1 MSRLFRSFYARLSTI
16 FLLLILALG
25 GGAIAIAFTSAGHL
39 FDEVEQ
45 LLNRAYAGS
54 IAEELAPL
62 VAQGFKEE
70 GIRSAIHYMMV
81 LNPMV
86 EIYLLD
92 GSGRILAYFAHPSER
107 LVRETVDLAPIK
119 TLVENRGGRFL
130 RGEDP
135 RSASGLKPFSA
146 ARLRMGDER
155 GYVYVI
161 LRGQSYD
168 RSLQTLRDSYYLRAG
183 LMTFLLALLATLLL
197 GFSLFFLLT
206 RRLRTLSQA
215 VKAFQR
221 GELDRRVS
229 MPGNDELGA
238 LGRSFNDL
246 AADIEAGVARLRLA
260 ERQRRD
266 LVANISHDL
275 RSPLAS
281 IRGYLETI
289 LLKDGQLEPERRRE
303 FLRTVLKSVSGFQN
317 LVEELFEL
325 AKLETGQVLPK
336 HEPFQ
341 IAELV
346 QDVVLKFKP
355 QADASSVTLAADLPE
370 ELPPVL
376 ADIGMIERVLTNL
389 IDNALR
395 FTPSGRSV
403 RVAVSRQDGGIR
415 IAVADDGL
423 GIAPEDLPHIF
434 ERFFRAGPDRD
445 RSAGGAGLGLAIARQ
460 IVQLHGGR
468 LEVESRLNEGTRFQ
482 FVLSC
487 APGAGRA

>member
-1 MSRLFRSFYARLSTI
+1 MNRLFRSFYARLSTI

-25 GGAIAIAFTSAGHL
+25 AGAIAIAFSSAGHL

-45 LLNRAYAGS
+45 ILNRAYAGS
-54 IAEELAPL
+54 IAGELEPL
-62 VAQGFKEE
+62 VAREFKEE
-70 GIRSAIHYMMV
+70 AIRGAIHYMMA

-92 GSGRILAYFAHPSER
+92 DGGRILAYFAHPSER
-107 LVRETVDLAPIK
+107 LIREAVDLAPIK
-119 TLVENRGGRFL
+119 AFVENRGDRFL

-135 RSASGLKPFSA
+135 RSAAGLKPFSA
-146 ARLRMGDER
+146 APLRMGEEQ

-168 RSLQTLRDSYYLRAG
+168 RSLQALRDSYYLRAG

-197 GFSLFFLLT
+197 GFVLFFLLT

-221 GELDRRVS
+221 GELDSRVRI
-229 MPGNDELGA
+229 PGNDELGA
-238 LGRSFNDL
+238 LGRSFNDM

-275 RSPLAS
+275 RSPLTS

-289 LLKDGQLEPERRRE
+289 LLKDGQLEPERRQE
-303 FLRTVLKSVSGFQN
+303 FLQTVLKSVSGFQN

-336 HEPFQ
+336 REPFQ

-346 QDVVLKFKP
+346 QDVVLKLKP
-355 QADASSVTLAADLPE
+355 QADANSVSLAADLPE

-403 RVAVSRQDGGIR
+403 RVSVSRRDSGIG
-415 IAVADDGL
+415 ITVADKGL

-434 ERFFRAGPDRD
+434 ERFFRAGTSSDRP
-445 RSAGGAGLGLAIARQ
+445 GEGAGLGLAIARQ
-460 IVQLHGGR
+460 IVQLHGGH

-487 APGAGRA
+487 APGADSG